1 MADFIVGAVEYLSK
15 FIFFIIAVLVISP
28 VLTWVERKQ
37 SAVMQDRIGANRAE
51 ILGLRMLGLFHAL
64 ADSLKLFTK
73 EYFVPKGADR
83 LIFHLAPCISIFFA
97 VMGFAVIPHADTLI
111 ISGQPVEMQI
121 VNLNIGLL
129 YFFAV
134 LGMAVYGVVLGAW
147 ASNNNYAL
155 LGGPRASAQMISY
168 EVSIGISLV
177 GIILV
182 YQSVDLMEITRAQGD
197 LLFGFLPKWG
207 IFLQPLAFFIF
218 MAAGIAETKRIPFDA
233 PEGESEIVGYFIEY
247 SGMGFGMYFLTDFLE
262 TILIACL
269 TVTFFLGG
277 WQAPFIDGWIL
288 QTFSDSTFLGIFQ
301 LNNFILTIVQFLAF
315 VFKVCLVIFM
325 MMTIRWTLP
334 RFRYDQIMNLGW
346 KMLLPLS
353 LFNIVVTAIIVY
365 FIG

>member
-1 MADFIVGAVEYLSK
+1 MAEFIVGAVEYISK
-15 FIFFIIAVLVISP
+15 FLFFIVAVLVISP

-51 ILGLRMLGLFHAL
+51 IFGLRMLGLFHAL
-64 ADSLKLFTK
+64 ADSLKLFSK
-73 EYFVPKGADR
+73 EYFVPNGAER
-83 LIFHLAPCISIFFA
+83 FLFHLAPCISLFFA
-97 VMGFAVIPHADTLI
+97 VLGFAIIPHANTLMLD
-111 ISGQPVEMQI
+111 GQAVPMQI

-155 LGGPRASAQMISY
+155 LGGLRASAQMISY
-168 EVSIGISLV
+168 EVSIGVSLV

-182 YQSVDLMEITRAQGD
+182 YQSVDLMEITRAQGE
-197 LLFGFLPKWG
+197 LLWGFLPRWG

-233 PEGESEIVGYFIEY
+233 PEGESEIVGYYIEY

-262 TILIACL
+262 TILIASL

-277 WQAPFIDGWIL
+277 WQVPYLDGWIL
-288 QTFSDSTFLGIFQ
+288 QAFSDSTFLGIFQ
-301 LNNFILTIVQFLAF
+301 LNNFILTVVQFGAF
-315 VFKVCLVIFM
+315 VFKVCVLLFI

-353 LFNIVVTAIIVY
+353 LLNIVVTAIVVY
-365 FIG
+365 FVG

>member
-1 MADFIVGAVEYLSK
+1 MAEFIVGAVEYLSK
-15 FIFFIIAVLVISP
+15 FLFFIVAVLVISP

-37 SAVMQDRIGANRAE
+37 SAIMQDRIGANRAE
-51 ILGLRMLGLFHAL
+51 IFGLRLLGLFHAL

-73 EYFVPKGADR
+73 EYFVPSGANR
-83 LIFHLAPCISIFFA
+83 FLFHLAPCISLFFA
-97 VMGFAVIPHADTLI
+97 VLGFAIIPHANTLMI
-111 ISGQPVEMQI
+111 DGQAVPMQI

-155 LGGPRASAQMISY
+155 LGGLRASAQMISY

-182 YQSVDLMEITRAQGD
+182 YQSVDLMAITRAQGE
-197 LLFGFLPKWG
+197 LLWGFLPKWG
-207 IFLQPLAFFIF
+207 IILQPVAFLIF
-218 MAAGIAETKRIPFDA
+218 LAAGIAETKRIPFDA
-233 PEGESEIVGYFIEY
+233 PEGESEIVGYYIEY

-277 WQAPFIDGWIL
+277 WQVPYLDGLIM

-301 LNNFILTIVQFLAF
+301 LNNFILTLVQFGAF
-315 VFKVCLVIFM
+315 VFKVCVLLFI

-346 KMLLPLS
+346 KMLLPAAL
-353 LFNIVVTAIIVY
+353 LNIVVTAIVVY
-365 FIG
+365 FLG